1 MLHIQI
7 LHIKN
12 NMAVDTAYKTGN
24 SALLQILYTRI
35 AFGGI

>member
-12 NMAVDTAYKTGN
+12 NMAVDTAYKMGN
-24 SALLQILYTRI
+24 SALLQILCTRM
-35 AFGGI
+35 AFGDI